1 MFHCFR
7 LTQIPGLTLHNQPAL
22 TKFGL
27 CEYHLKH
34 VNNIQLSPDGE
45 VNSGENIPRG
55 ETSRYTPTLRGIV
68 VLVFTKLS
76 WIKMKKV
83 TFCK

>member
-1 MFHCFR
+1 M
-7 LTQIPGLTLHNQPAL
+7 TQILGLILHNQPAL

-27 CEYHLKH
+27 CEYQLKH
-34 VNNIQLSPDGE
+34 VNNIQLSPEGE

-55 ETSRYTPTLRGIV
+55 KTSRYTPTLRGIV

>member
-1 MFHCFR
+1 M
-7 LTQIPGLTLHNQPAL
+7 TQIPGLILHNQPAL
-22 TKFGL
+22 IKFGL

-34 VNNIQLSPDGE
+34 VNNIQLSPEGE

-55 ETSRYTPTLRGIV
+55 ETLRYTPTLRGIV